1 MLTTKKIKFI
11 SYDSINNNA
20 FVGDYRISGS
30 KTNIDKFVNRLNSG
44 KAQIQA
50 KLIKDQLREIRSM
63 AIVNTI
69 AFLLALIILAAI
81 IKLDLETYFIEHGR
95 RIDVSRLF
103 GYNFFG
109 IHSGKIYSDY
119 YIYLASVIIYVGL
132 IIVSEKMVN
141 ADLFRPI
148 EGWGSRSIGVCFG
161 VAIISMIVTHVFE
174 LIGLKRGD
182 KEIVTRLKE

>member
-1 MLTTKKIKFI
+1 M
-11 SYDSINNNA
+11 
-20 FVGDYRISGS
+20 
-30 KTNIDKFVNRLNSG
+30 
-44 KAQIQA
+44 
-50 KLIKDQLREIRSM
+50 
-63 AIVNTI
+63 
-69 AFLLALIILAAI
+69 ALIILVAI

-95 RIDVSRLF
+95 RIDVSRLL

-119 YIYLASVIIYVGL
+119 YIYLASVIIYVEL

-148 EGWGSRSIGVCFG
+148 EGWSNKSIGVCFG
-161 VAIISMIVTHVFE
+161 VAIISMIFTHVFE

-182 KEIVTRLKE
+182 KEIVTRLKK